1 MARSINGIS
10 LWVILMVFKSK
21 GGLNRIVLFTDTFG
35 RIGGAE
41 RLLLEEEK
49 FFRGRGID
57 VKVLAFGD
65 RGNLYDY
72 EPKARDLI
80 GIKTSPLS
88 RVLSLRRRLR
98 QINPDMVI
106 TLPSWYLYL
115 ATLFTSIPYIVHIH
129 GTLWWF
135 IGDTNKYALIHK
147 KVFSEI
153 RESVVGHKEFIL
165 KHPQCSFKRR
175 IASEFLAII
184 DYLAIR
190 KARKIITLTDQLKWE
205 IEKLYGRDA
214 VVARGCLP
222 QEALSYQPKQ
232 DLRQKLG
239 LQGKRIILSVGRLDP
254 RKRIDVLIKTFAK
267 ILPKYDELY
276 LVIGGIGEEEER
288 LKKLAEELDIAE
300 RVKFAG
306 FIPDSEL
313 FDYYATCD
321 VFAFPS
327 WTTSG
332 ITPYEALAVGKKV
345 VWTSEADEPIL
356 GEEHVFLADPIIDD
370 FARGLEEALNTNIE
384 AKMDLSGYTWDK
396 YFETVYGAVV
406 EAVNG

>member
-1 MARSINGIS
+1 
-10 LWVILMVFKSK
+10 MVFKSK

-35 RIGGAE
+35 RVGGAE

-49 FFRGRGID
+49 FFRGKGID

-72 EPKARDLI
+72 EPKARELI

-106 TLPSWYLYL
+106 TLPSGYLYL

-153 RESVVGHKEFIL
+153 RESVAGHKEFIS
-165 KHPQCSFKRR
+165 KRPQCSFKRR
-175 IASEFLAII
+175 IASELFAIL
-184 DYLAIR
+184 DYLAVR
-190 KARKIITLTDQLKWE
+190 KARKIIVLTDQLKWE
-205 IEKLYGRDA
+205 VEKLYGKDA
-214 VVARGCLP
+214 VVARGCLSP
-222 QEALSYQPKQ
+222 ESLSYQPK
-232 DLRQKLG
+232 DDIRQKLG
-239 LQGKRIILSVGRLDP
+239 LQNKKIIFSVGRLDP

-267 ILPKYDELY
+267 ILPKYDDICL
-276 LVIGGIGEEEER
+276 LIGGTGEDEER
-288 LKKLAEELDIAE
+288 LKKLSEELDIAE
-300 RVKFAG
+300 KVKFVG

-313 FDYYATCD
+313 FDYYAECD

-356 GEEHVFLADPIIDD
+356 KDKHVFLAEPNVED
-370 FARGLEEALNTNIE
+370 FARGLEEALNTNVE
-384 AKMDLSGYTWDK
+384 EKMNLSNYTWGK

-406 EAVNG
+406 EAI